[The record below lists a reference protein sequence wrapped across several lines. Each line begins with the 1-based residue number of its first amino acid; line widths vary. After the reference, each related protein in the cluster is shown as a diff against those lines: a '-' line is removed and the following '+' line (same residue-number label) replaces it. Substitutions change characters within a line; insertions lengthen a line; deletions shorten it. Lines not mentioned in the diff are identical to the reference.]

1 LIFVFPDISNM
12 SHLSRYPD
20 LLALVLRWS
29 ALDWS
34 LCPNTAEAFIGS
46 ELGYRIMQSKQ
57 FPGALI
63 SLITLACSTENP
75 RLLYLVVTRAHPH
88 KWTLN
93 IDWTNICLRA
103 GTHMGR
109 VILRWRPI
117 RVRCNVAAIIKEFNA
132 RDEHERQAKYITD
145 ADEKRLE
152 RKRTRANKAI

>member
-1 LIFVFPDISNM
+1 MCTLNN
-12 SHLSRYPD
+12 HPD

-34 LCPNTAEAFIGS
+34 LCPNIAEAFIGS

-57 FPGALI
+57 FPGSLI
-63 SLITLACSTENP
+63 SLIKLACSTENP

-117 RVRCNVAAIIKEFNA
+117 RIRCDMGLINKEFNA
-132 RDEHERQAKYITD
+132 RDEQERQAKYI
-145 ADEKRLE
+145 ADEDKKRLI
-152 RKRTRANKAI
+152 RKRTRANKAICDG